1 MEKEQ
6 EIKEDDIVSTYVKPI
21 QATPT
26 LTGDDAV
33 NIIKQ
38 VLKAPSA
45 DYIEKNK
52 AMLDM
57 RKSIEKKRVI

>member
-1 MEKEQ
+1 MKKEQ
-6 EIKEDDIVSTYVKPI
+6 EIKDDIVSTYVKSI

-38 VLKAPSA
+38 ILTASSPRSV
-45 DYIEKNK
+45 
-52 AMLDM
+52 
-57 RKSIEKKRVI
+57 SIHNHSVK

>member
-1 MEKEQ
+1 M
-6 EIKEDDIVSTYVKPI
+6 DLGSYVKPI

-26 LTGDDAV
+26 LTGNDAV

-45 DYIEKNK
+45 TAIEKNR
-52 AMLDM
+52 AMLEK
-57 RKSIEKKRVI
+57 RKSIEKK